1 MHQLA
6 PGLAERS
13 FYMVERR
20 RVAVAQLAQEGNHFT
35 GTLTGLRDFSRR
47 CLLRGDEILTGWGG
61 ARTEVPAFLD
71 VLRGAGV
78 EAVPILCAAAE
89 SGGPVE
95 QGCFDA
101 LLDELARRMARAG
114 PLDGVLLALHGA
126 MVTEALDDPESEI
139 IARVRATLPPGT
151 PIGVSLDL
159 HAHVTP
165 AMLQPDVFLI
175 GYREYPHTDMY
186 QTGARTAAL
195 LLERIA
201 GRCHPV
207 MAIAK
212 RPMVLS
218 ASAARTVDAPL
229 SEVVAAASA
238 MMAEPPLLHA
248 ALFPVQPWLDVP
260 DLGFGVLVCADGDG
274 NAAQQAAERLA
285 EMAWDRRAGFEPD
298 LTPLEEVIRI
308 GLASPGMTL
317 AGDAGD
323 GPTGGAPAD
332 RPDVLRALLA
342 AGADRHDRPVLLTLN
357 DPAGVRAAMRAG
369 IGGMFRA
376 ELGHAVTPGSRV
388 PVTGRVRLLSDGEY
402 IMRDAA
408 ATGMVVQHG
417 PSAVIDIGA
426 IRLVLRSESGREWD
440 TAIYRSVGLDPAAA
454 ALVFVKSPGHFRV
467 AFGPLAARTL
477 MADTEGPT
485 CANMRRIPWRRVTR
499 PLWPLDP

>member
-1 MHQLA
+1 MI
-6 PGLAERS
+6 ERK
-13 FYMVERR
+13 
-20 RVAVAQLAQEGNHFT
+20 RVAIGQLAQEGNHFT
-35 GTLTGLRDFSRR
+35 GTLTRLEDFTRR
-47 CLLRGDEILTGWGG
+47 CLLRGDEILRGFAG
-61 ARTEVPAFLD
+61 ARTEVPAFMD
-71 VLRGAGV
+71 VLREAGA
-78 EAVPILCAAAE
+78 EIVPTLCAAAE

-95 QGCFDA
+95 QQCFES
-101 LLDELARRMARAG
+101 LLSELVRRIAEAS

-126 MVTEALDDPESEI
+126 MVTEALDDPEAEI
-139 IARVRATLPPGT
+139 IARLRAALPPGT

-186 QTGARTAAL
+186 ETGARTASL
-195 LLERIA
+195 LLDRLA
-201 GRCHPV
+201 GRCRPV

-212 RPMVLS
+212 RPMVVS

-229 SEVVAAASA
+229 SEVVAEATA
-238 MMAEPPLLHA
+238 MMAEPSLLHA

-260 DLGFGVLVCADGDG
+260 DLGFGVLVCA
-274 NAAQQAAERLA
+274 NADADVAARAAERLA
-285 EMAWDRRAGFEPD
+285 EMAWERRTRFEPA

-308 GLASPGMTL
+308 GLTSPGMTL

-342 AGADRHDRPVLLTLN
+342 AGADRHHRPVLLTLN
-357 DPAGVRAAMRAG
+357 DPAGVQAAMRAG
-369 IGGMFRA
+369 IGGRFEA
-376 ELGHAVTPGSRV
+376 ELGHSVTPGPRV

-402 IMRDAA
+402 VMRDAA

-417 PSAVIDIGA
+417 PTAVIDIGA